1 MTEQILSDEQRAA
14 AHARQQR
21 RYRDQQALKQYDER
35 EHLRSEIP
43 SRQLVGDI
51 LTVKDMLLRGR
62 EEVRT
67 PSGEIL
73 SQELARTRQNG
84 LKAAADIAFKLLNK
98 TVPDL
103 KQIELRAD
111 VTEEVLP
118 QAVTYRVV
126 HPIAEAEID
135 D

>member
-73 SQELARTRQNG
+73 SQELDRTRQNG

-118 QAVTYRVV
+118 QQVTFHIVSPEEV
-126 HPIAEAEID
+126 TLD

>member
-1 MTEQILSDEQRAA
+1 MSGLTDQERAA

-35 EHLRSEIP
+35 EHIRGEIP
-43 SRQLVGDI
+43 TRRLVRDI
-51 LTVKDMLLRGR
+51 LTVHDMLLRGR
-62 EEVRT
+62 ETVET
-67 PSGEIL
+67 ASGEYL
-73 SQELARTRQNG
+73 DQELDRTRQNG
-84 LKAAADIAFKLLNK
+84 LKAASDIAFKLLNK

-118 QAVTYRVV
+118 QTITYTVV
-126 HPIAEAEID
+126 RPEVLD
-135 D
+135 DADT